1 MLSWSPYHNSVGSGP
16 KWSSWSSQDQSRGSV
31 YSSCKNFLL
40 VLVDSEILT
49 ADLENWISGISDDSE
64 FRKPNLD
71 VSFELTEL
79 QNIDYAMEGVPFQQL
94 IWMPNALYASTPVSF
109 EATAHLAIEDFLHT
123 SVKGL

>member
-1 MLSWSPYHNSVGSGP
+1 M
-16 KWSSWSSQDQSRGSV
+16 
-31 YSSCKNFLL
+31 
-40 VLVDSEILT
+40 DSEILT